1 MTKIDWRYMTR
12 AMIIFV
18 LALIV
23 AVTMGIA
30 GDRYQTAQLEKYD
43 RSLSELRFTH
53 KLYNN
58 LVKDID
64 LIEQY
69 RTLFNGYK
77 SSGLVGEERR
87 LSWIESLKA
96 TNKVIKLPNF
106 TYRLLPQEKFER
118 PGLRV
123 KRGVEVNSAPMLLNM
138 GLLHEEDIFTVFDG
152 LRLSIESL
160 FAVDSCILTRSAGL
174 GQPLDTQRA
183 NLSANCVIRWVTI
196 DAS

>member
-1 MTKIDWRYMTR
+1 MTR

-23 AVTMGIA
+23 AVAMGIA

-123 KRGVEVNSAPMLLNM
+123 KRGVEVNSAAMHLNM

-152 LRLSIESL
+152 LRLSIKSL
-160 FAVDSCILTRSAGL
+160 FSVDSCILIRSAGL

>member
-1 MTKIDWRYMTR
+1 MTKIDWRYMAR
-12 AMIIFV
+12 AMIILV
-18 LALIV
+18 LTLIV
-23 AVTMGIA
+23 AVMISIA
-30 GDRYQTAQLEKYD
+30 GDQYQAAQQEKYD
-43 RSLSELRFTH
+43 QSLSKLRFTH
-53 KLYNN
+53 RLYNN

-64 LIEQY
+64 LLEQY

-96 TNKVIKLPNF
+96 TNKAIKLPNF

-118 PGLRV
+118 PGLRLR
-123 KRGVEVNSAPMLLNM
+123 RGVEVNSAAMQLNM
-138 GLLHEEDIFTVFDG
+138 GLLHEEDIFSVFEG

-160 FAVDSCILTRSAGL
+160 FAVDSCILIRNAKL
-174 GQPLDTQRA
+174 GKPLDTQRA

>member
-1 MTKIDWRYMTR
+1 MIKIDWRYMAR
-12 AMIIFV
+12 AVIILV
-18 LALIV
+18 LTVIV
-23 AVTMGIA
+23 AVMISVA
-30 GDRYQTAQLEKYD
+30 GDQYQAAQQEKYAQ
-43 RSLSELRFTH
+43 SLSRLRFTH
-53 KLYNN
+53 RLYNN

-69 RTLFNGYK
+69 RTLFNGYQ
-77 SSGLVGEERR
+77 SSGLVGKERR

-118 PGLRV
+118 PGLPV
-123 KRGVEVNSAPMLLNM
+123 KRGVEVNSAAMQLNM
-138 GLLHEEDIFTVFDG
+138 GLLHEEDIFSVFDG

-160 FAVDSCILTRSAGL
+160 FAVDSCILIRNAKL
-174 GQPLDTQRA
+174 GQPLDTQKA